1 MVVKEVHYHE
11 IDWGIIK
18 TFMPAKGE
26 LECRKGPTM
35 TVIQNDVLRISEAEA
50 SRLLSE
56 LPLPF
61 SVLFE
66 RGDVSV
72 ELYAPRGTDTQSPHA
87 RDELYIVAS
96 GSGTFRRAD
105 QVCEFK
111 SGDLLFVPAHVEHR
125 FASFSDDFRTWV
137 IFFGP
142 EGGVR
147 F

>member
-1 MVVKEVHYHE
+1 
-11 IDWGIIK
+11 
-18 TFMPAKGE
+18 
-26 LECRKGPTM
+26 M
-35 TVIQNDVLRISEAEA
+35 TAIPNDVLHISETEA

-61 SVLFE
+61 AELFA

-72 ELYAPRGTDTQSPHA
+72 ELFAPRRADTQTPHT
-87 RDELYIVAS
+87 RDELYIVSS

-105 QVCEFK
+105 QVCPFTA
-111 SGDLLFVPAHVEHR
+111 GDLLFVPAHVEHR
-125 FASFSDDFRTWV
+125 FESFSADFRTWV

-147 F
+147 V

>member
-1 MVVKEVHYHE
+1 
-11 IDWGIIK
+11 
-18 TFMPAKGE
+18 
-26 LECRKGPTM
+26 M
-35 TVIQNDVLRISEAEA
+35 TSIQNDVLHISEAEA
-50 SRLLSE
+50 SRSLSE

-72 ELYAPRGTDTQSPHA
+72 ELYAPRGSDMQSPHT

-105 QVCEFK
+105 QVCEFNV
-111 SGDLLFVPAHVEHR
+111 GDLLFVPAHMDHR
-125 FASFSDDFRTWV
+125 FETFSDDFRTWV

-142 EGGVR
+142 EGGIQM
-147 F
+147 